1 MIKLFRKLDKPLLF
15 VTIFM
20 FLFGLIMIFSASY
33 VKAITSLGNAY
44 YYLIRQGIILVV
56 CFISFLILI
65 KFPIKLYKKF
75 YNFII
80 IATIGLLVLLF
91 FFGTISNGARS
102 WFSLLFFN
110 FQPSEFAK
118 VAIILYMATYYDKFK
133 NNKDDYKIALFPF
146 IFITIIFALVAMQPD
161 LGSAII
167 IFMLAFAIFLGVPLM
182 PEVKKKTNKI
192 IAFTICFVLVLGCV
206 LLLSGK
212 SGLYEYQL
220 RRFNFLNPCSRYT
233 EVGTGYQVCNSY
245 IAINNGG

>member
-133 NNKDDYKIALFPF
+133 NNKDDYKIALFH
-146 IFITIIFALVAMQPD
+146 
-161 LGSAII
+161 
-167 IFMLAFAIFLGVPLM
+167 
-182 PEVKKKTNKI
+182 
-192 IAFTICFVLVLGCV
+192 
-206 LLLSGK
+206 
-212 SGLYEYQL
+212 LYL
-220 RRFNFLNPCSRYT
+220 
-233 EVGTGYQVCNSY
+233 
-245 IAINNGG
+245 